1 MIFRPTSGLD
11 KAAGKAFRQ
20 RTDKLQAASN
30 NKLLHLSLATFFA
43 ITAAFFSVALY
54 AQSSLSGLLG
64 EADSEILSPDEAF
77 VLEALPQGDDQLI
90 ATFSILD
97 GYYLYRDKITFNI
110 ADDDNAALDVV
121 SLTEGVEKYDEFFG
135 NVDVNRNIAVAEVL
149 LKHSGEARDIT
160 IDVGY
165 QGCADLGICYPP
177 QTKQVT
183 FTLAAATAGQ
193 PDNVLA
199 AVATDGGTGSGGG
212 GTGELIAN
220 ASADAVSP
228 VVGASSSV
236 LAATAAS
243 TGASESS
250 LGLSEQDRLA
260 KLLGSSSLPFIF
272 VLFMGLGV
280 LLAFTPCVLP
290 MVPILSGLI
299 VGQSG
304 SEKVTVPKATL
315 LSVIYVLFMAL
326 TYAVAGVLV
335 AVTGAGTGFLQNPWV
350 LGGFAL
356 LMVVLSL
363 SMFGMYELQMPQKLQ
378 QKLNSISN
386 SQKGGNFAGVA
397 IMGFLSALIVGP
409 CVTAPL
415 VAALIFIADTG
426 DAVVG
431 GVALFALGLGMG
443 LPLIAVGASCGHFLP
458 RAGVWMER
466 VKGVFGVLLLAMA
479 IWMLSRFMPA
489 PTILAMSAALAV
501 VSGIYLGGLDHLSTS
516 SSGWQRLSK
525 GGGILAMLYGAALLV
540 GALSGSGS
548 LLTPLK
554 SFSAGGS
561 GGAFSAVTASNGGAA
576 GSHELEFQ
584 TIKATDDLDNFLLAS
599 SQNGQPVIL
608 DFYADWCVSCKEMEA
623 FVFTDP
629 KVMGEMSKAVL
640 LRADVTKND
649 KIDRAL
655 LKRFGLFGP
664 PAILFFD
671 PSDGEESRNGRVVG
685 YMDKGDFYSHISRVY
700 KDMSFTTQA
709 KQVGS
714 TSTAVASR

>member
-11 KAAGKAFRQ
+11 KGAGKAFWQ
-20 RTDKLQAASN
+20 RADQSQNVAH
-30 NKLLHLSLATFFA
+30 NKLLQLICFGFLA
-43 ITAAFFSVALY
+43 ITAAFYSVAAL
-54 AQSSLSGLLG
+54 AQSTLGGLLG
-64 EADSEILSPDEAF
+64 EADSEILSPDVAF
-77 VLEALPQGDDQLI
+77 VLEALPHGDNQLV
-90 ATFSILD
+90 ATFTIVE
-97 GYYLYRDKITFNI
+97 GHYLYRDKITFNV
-110 ADDDNAALDVV
+110 ADDEDVNLDVV
-121 SLTEGVEKYDEFFG
+121 SLTEGVNKYDEFFG
-135 NVDVNRNIAVAEVL
+135 DVDVNRNIAVAEL
-149 LKHSGEARDIT
+149 QLNHTGEARDIT

-177 QTKQVT
+177 QTKQVN
-183 FTLAAATAGQ
+183 FTLAAASPGAAAS
-193 PDNVLA
+193 DNVMA
-199 AVATDGGTGSGGG
+199 AVDAGSSGDGGSG
-212 GTGELIAN
+212 TLIAS
-220 ASADAVSP
+220 ASSAGTTP
-228 VVGASSSV
+228 VIGASSSV
-236 LAATAAS
+236 VANAATQTATEAATAS
-243 TGASESS
+243 SS
-250 LGLSEQDRLA
+250 LGPSEQDRLA
-260 KLLGSSSLPFIF
+260 NLLGSSSLPFIF
-272 VLFMGLGV
+272 VLFIGLGV

-299 VGQSG
+299 VGQS
-304 SEKVTVPKATL
+304 EKVTVARATL

-335 AVTGAGTGFLQNPWV
+335 ALTGAGTGFLQNPWV
-350 LGGFAL
+350 LGGFAI

-378 QKLNSISN
+378 QKLNSMSN

-397 IMGFLSALIVGP
+397 FMGFLSALIVGP

-431 GVALFALGLGMG
+431 GLALFALGLGMG

-458 RAGVWMER
+458 KAGVWMER

-479 IWMLSRFMPA
+479 IWMLSRFMPGPA
-489 PTILAMSAALAV
+489 ILAMSAALAV
-501 VSGIYLGGLDHLSTS
+501 VSGIYLGGLDQISTS

-540 GALSGSGS
+540 GALSGANS

-554 SFSAGGS
+554 KFTGGSAGS
-561 GGAFSAVTASNGGAA
+561 FNAVTASAEGTQE
-576 GSHELEFQ
+576 SHELTFQ
-584 TIKATDDLDNFLLAS
+584 AIKATDDLDSFLLAS
-599 SQNGQPVIL
+599 SENGQPVIL

-623 FVFTDP
+623 FTFTDP
-629 KVMGEMSKAVL
+629 KVMGEMSKAIL

-671 PSDGEESRNGRVVG
+671 PNDGLESRNGRVVG
-685 YMDKGDFYSHISRVY
+685 YMDKNKFYTHISRVY
-700 KDMSFTTQA
+700 KDMALPTQA
-709 KQVGS
+709 KQQEAI
-714 TSTAVASR
+714 STAVATR